1 MQQRVWR
8 VLWRVVLPV
17 TTLGLVLSAARVDFT
32 ASETGPRRR
41 EIRMRGNSFAPRELR
56 ATLGDTIV
64 WVNGDIVRHN
74 AVRRELFDSGELK
87 SGERFAWVPTD
98 TGEVQYQCT
107 IHTRMRGALRITAA
121 R

>member
-1 MQQRVWR
+1 MWR

-17 TTLGLVLSAARVDFT
+17 AALGIVLSAARVERAPT
-32 ASETGPRRR
+32 ETGPRRR

-74 AVRRELFDSGELK
+74 AVRRDLFDSGELK
-87 SGERFAWVPTD
+87 SGERFQWVPTD
-98 TGEVQYQCT
+98 TGEVRYQCT
-107 IHTRMRGALRITAA
+107 IHTRMRGALRITEA